1 MKYLVSPFIEIV
13 KIHFI
18 YFKRKSILWKIAT
31 SLIPSVRSLLIDEG
45 INDFCFQKR
54 LLLQLWIGYSFV

>member
-18 YFKRKSILWKIAT
+18 YFKKSQYFGKIAT
-31 SLIPSVRSLLIDEG
+31 SLIPRVRSLLIDEG

-54 LLLQLWIGYSFV
+54 LFLQLWIGYSFV